1 MIKIKTQRIG
11 PVTLMQVHGRMDST
25 ARHVMMDALER
36 ELAKE
41 KRHIVLN
48 LSEVDYISTSGLKML
63 RRLYEETGT
72 VRIAHPSD
80 RVRDVLQ
87 MTGLDTTYG
96 IYDSQSQAIHAVTP
110 IVNAHTHLEQG
121 YMADELPGVTGRE
134 FTDWLYNAVSKRNVA
149 LGETRLKVSRTA
161 AERGIQ
167 ALIDAGTTMVGD
179 ISGTGASIEPLL
191 ESGLRGMVYIETSG
205 YTPERAQTKFEAA
218 RALIDRWRSRA
229 RGDVQIGFAFHT
241 PYSLNQ
247 AFWPQLIDYARR
259 EALPLSIHAAE
270 SPAEHELFTKGTG
283 PIHDYMQTVGS
294 DFKPP
299 MKSPIAYLDE
309 IGVLD
314 LKPTLV
320 HCVQVDN
327 DDIRRIKRAG
337 CTVVHCPR
345 SNVRLRCGRM
355 PLEKFLVA
363 GVPVYLGTDSLG
375 SSPSLNVLDELEFAV
390 ALHYG
395 HVPPEQVA
403 ALVHQPF

>member
-36 ELAKE
+36 ELARDK
-41 KRHIVLN
+41 HQIILN
-48 LSEVDYISTSGLKML
+48 LAEVEYISTSGLKML

-121 YMADELPGVTGRE
+121 YMADELPGVVGRD

-149 LGETRLKVSRTA
+149 LGETRLKISRAA

-167 ALIDAGTTMVGD
+167 ALIDSGTTMVGD

-191 ESGLRGMVYIETSG
+191 DSGLRGTVYVETSG
-205 YTPERAQTKFEAA
+205 YTPERAQIKFEAA

-229 RGDVQIGFAFHT
+229 HGDIQIGFAFHT
-241 PYSLNQ
+241 PYSVSQ

-270 SPAEHELFTKGTG
+270 SPAEYELFTKGTG
-283 PIHDYMQTVGS
+283 PIHDYMRSVGS

-314 LKPTLV
+314 LKPMLV

-327 DDIRRIKRAG
+327 EDIRRIKRAG
-337 CTVVHCPR
+337 CAVTHCPR

-375 SSPSLNVLDELEFAV
+375 SSPSLNVLDEMEFAI

-403 ALVHQPF
+403 ALAHQPF